1 MIIAQNGPQ
10 LTKAADQI
18 DGIARRFQE
27 YYTRLFDEEISRN
40 LGTEDEEGKIW
51 YGPLAMGCKTNA
63 LGNKPRFESMYK
75 DLIALRDTL
84 YAQVNAWSQQQKGK
98 Y

>member
-40 LGTEDEEGKIW
+40 LGTEDE
-51 YGPLAMGCKTNA
+51 
-63 LGNKPRFESMYK
+63 
-75 DLIALRDTL
+75 
-84 YAQVNAWSQQQKGK
+84 
-98 Y
+98 